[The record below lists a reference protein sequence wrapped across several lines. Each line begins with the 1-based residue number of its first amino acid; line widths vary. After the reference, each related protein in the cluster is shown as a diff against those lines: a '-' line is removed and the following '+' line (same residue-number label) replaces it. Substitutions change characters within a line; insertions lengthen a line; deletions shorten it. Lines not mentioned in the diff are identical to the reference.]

1 MRDDAAGF
9 ILGDTIMKTAS
20 NPEASSDPSH
30 SALTRWRTLIWPRI
44 AIGMIVAFSL
54 FLGIFRL
61 NRLGYANQ
69 YYAAAVRSMT
79 ESWHA
84 FFFASFDKAGFASVD
99 KPPVG
104 LWIQAIFARILGF
117 QGWTIM
123 LPQVL
128 AATGSVIILYLIVSR
143 VFGTTSGL
151 IAALTLAVAP
161 ITVAASRNNT
171 SDTLLVFVLLLA
183 SWAVIIS
190 IERNSS
196 RMFAL
201 GMVLVGIG
209 FNVKML
215 EAYLILPALLAPWV
229 LAPAPNA
236 PASAMLAGDPDLT
249 TAPRAKRSWW
259 NRIGGLVVG
268 GFFLTLVS
276 FSWATIVQLTPAT
289 DRPYISSSTG
299 NNIFNLIFGYNG
311 VARLLPHGWTIFGLA
326 NGPTPSGH
334 HPALTS
340 FSGENGSVG
349 LFRLLNPNLGGQI
362 GWLLP
367 LALIGLIAAWGTSE
381 WWKLDASRLSLVIWG
396 GWFLTASAFFSVA
409 GFYHRYYLAML
420 SPAVAAL
427 VGIGIVA
434 LWQAGR
440 SGGWRVWLLPASLIV
455 TAGVQIK
462 ILQTYPIWHD
472 RLAPPIILLVAIT
485 VIGLLA
491 IRLPH
496 TRNLTYLPLIRGLAT
511 IGLVAVLIA
520 PGAWSVITTLDA
532 ATGSDVPAAGP
543 SISSSQS
550 PSVSELLKIS
560 KSGAVS
566 GNSTHQRATF
576 SGGATAKTRSA
587 ITSKGSQTIA
597 VQAGGV
603 GSSPTV
609 SVNEG
614 LGAYLIANQ
623 GNAKYLVG
631 VRKAKEAWGII
642 LQTGG
647 AVMDLGGYTGLD
659 DIVTLDQFQTMVAQ
673 GDVRFVLI
681 GANTTKRTG
690 PNASIG
696 SWVAATCHIVPT
708 STYESSGSGQS
719 PAEDPG
725 HVLYDCSPASNP
737 VKGNHATHP

>member
-1 MRDDAAGF
+1 MEP
-9 ILGDTIMKTAS
+9 AS
-20 NPEASSDPSH
+20 NPEEPSDPSH
-30 SALTRWRTLIWPRI
+30 SAFTAWRTLTWSRI
-44 AIGMIVAFSL
+44 GIGMIVAFSL

-61 NRLGYANQ
+61 DRLGYANQ

-128 AATGSVIILYLIVSR
+128 AATGSVIVLYLIVSR

-151 IAALTLAVAP
+151 IAALALAVAP

-190 IERNSS
+190 LERNSI

-201 GMVLVGIG
+201 GMVLIGIG

-215 EAYLILPALLAPWV
+215 EAYLILPALMAAWV
-229 LAPAPNA
+229 LAPAKV
-236 PASAMLAGDPDLT
+236 PASDMIAGDPDLVT
-249 TAPRAKRSWW
+249 TPRAKRSWW

-276 FSWATIVQLTPAT
+276 FSWAAIVQLTPAT

-326 NGPTPSGH
+326 NGSTPPGH
-334 HPALTS
+334 HAPLTS

-367 LALIGLIAAWGTSE
+367 LALIGLIVDWGTSR
-381 WWKLDASRLSLVIWG
+381 WWKLDASRLSLMIWG

-440 SGGWRVWLLPASLIV
+440 RGGWRIWLLPASLIL

-472 RLAPPIILLVAIT
+472 RLAPPIVLLIAIAI
-485 VIGLLA
+485 IGLFA
-491 IRLPH
+491 MRLPQV
-496 TRNLTYLPLIRGLAT
+496 RNMPYFPLVRGLAT
-511 IGLVAVLIA
+511 ICLVAVLIA
-520 PGAWSVITTLDA
+520 PGTWSVITTLEA

-543 SISSSQS
+543 SVASSQS

-560 KSGAVS
+560 RSGAVS
-566 GNSTHQRATF
+566 GNGSPQHTTF
-576 SGGATAKTRSA
+576 ASGSKVKTRSA
-587 ITSKGSQTIA
+587 STVNISEAAPLPLTD
-597 VQAGGV
+597 
-603 GSSPTV
+603 GSSRV
-609 SVNEG
+609 SRNEG
-614 LGAYLIANQ
+614 LGAYLLANQ
-623 GNAKYLVG
+623 GNAKYLVA

-690 PNASIG
+690 PAASIG
-696 SWVAATCHIVPT
+696 SWVAATCHVVPT
-708 STYESSGSGQS
+708 STYEHSASGQS
-719 PAEDPG
+719 PTEDPG
-725 HVLYDCSPASNP
+725 HVLYECGPASKP
-737 VKGNHATHP
+737 VKGNPATRP